1 MLAAV
6 PFRPHCAWCVH
17 AGATFDWRGRYLRM
31 LPLGSDRVQDT
42 DMKRR
47 ILAMFLWFY
56 AWWYAGAI
64 IADAFGFSPLIG
76 PLIGAAAAA
85 LIVANPR
92 TIIWSDTGIQR
103 ARAKERLVA

>member
-1 MLAAV
+1 
-6 PFRPHCAWCVH
+6 
-17 AGATFDWRGRYLRM
+17 
-31 LPLGSDRVQDT
+31 
-42 DMKRR
+42 MKRR

-92 TIIWSDTGIQR
+92 TTIWSDTGIQR
-103 ARAKERLVA
+103 ARAKERLVASSARN